1 MHRLGRQR
9 GDAANARR
17 GRSRAP
23 PGARELD
30 RVTRIKRNNNF
41 FKHLAWGLCCAWLAH
56 GYPVLAGHAL
66 AAAPRLAVGDD
77 GHEIKIQQA
86 AQRIISLAPH
96 LTELV
101 YAAGAGEKLIAV
113 SAYSD
118 FPATARLLPQV
129 GDASNLDLE
138 RIVMLK
144 PDLVLAWK
152 SNISPFA
159 IERLR
164 RLSIP
169 VYVTETRR
177 LVGIPALL
185 KSMGTLAGTSAMS
198 ELAAKNFEDQL
209 RQLRQTARGKMIV
222 PTFIEIW
229 HDPLLSVNAAHMMS
243 EVVSLCGGKN
253 ILAEA
258 PILTPS
264 IGLETLLDA
273 DPGAIIG
280 GGSATAED
288 FRRVWKKHPSLDAV
302 KRGNIFYVNPDWI
315 QRATPRILLGA
326 KVICDGLEQ
335 ARMSLL
341 K

>member
-1 MHRLGRQR
+1 M
-9 GDAANARR
+9 
-17 GRSRAP
+17 
-23 PGARELD
+23 
-30 RVTRIKRNNNF
+30 
-41 FKHLAWGLCCAWLAH
+41 
-56 GYPVLAGHAL
+56 AL
-66 AAAPRLAVGDD
+66 GDD
-77 GHEIKIQQA
+77 GHETKIQQA

-118 FPATARLLPQV
+118 FPVAARLLPQV

-177 LVGIPALL
+177 LIGIPALL
-185 KSMGTLAGTSAMS
+185 KSIGALAGTSTVS
-198 ELAAKNFEDQL
+198 ELAANNFDDRL
-209 RQLRQTARGKMIV
+209 RQLRLSARGKTIV

-229 HDPLLSVNAAHMMS
+229 RDQIGRAH
-243 EVVSLCGGKN
+243 V
-253 ILAEA
+253 
-258 PILTPS
+258 
-264 IGLETLLDA
+264 
-273 DPGAIIG
+273 
-280 GGSATAED
+280 
-288 FRRVWKKHPSLDAV
+288 
-302 KRGNIFYVNPDWI
+302 
-315 QRATPRILLGA
+315 
-326 KVICDGLEQ
+326 
-335 ARMSLL
+335 
-341 K
+341 

>member
-1 MHRLGRQR
+1 M
-9 GDAANARR
+9 
-17 GRSRAP
+17 
-23 PGARELD
+23 
-30 RVTRIKRNNNF
+30 
-41 FKHLAWGLCCAWLAH
+41 
-56 GYPVLAGHAL
+56 AL
-66 AAAPRLAVGDD
+66 GDD
-77 GHEIKIQQA
+77 GHEINIQHA
-86 AQRIISLAPH
+86 ARRIISLAPH

-101 YAAGAGEKLIAV
+101 FAAGSGEKLIAV

-118 FPATARLLPQV
+118 FPEAARLLPQV

-159 IERLR
+159 VERLR

-177 LVGIPALL
+177 LVGIAALL
-185 KSMGTLAGTSAMS
+185 KSMGTLAGTSAVS
-198 ELAAKNFEDQL
+198 ELAAKNFEEQL

-253 ILAEA
+253 IFAEA

-264 IGLETLLDA
+264 ISLETLLDA
-273 DPGAIIG
+273 DPSAIIG
-280 GGSATAED
+280 GGSAATVAD
-288 FRRVWKKHPSLDAV
+288 FRGMWKKHPSLDAV

-326 KVICDGLEQ
+326 KVICEGLEQ